1 MRWLLWTNILISGSA
16 AGWVVVTLQSLAL
29 PFDWALAALAFTLT
43 LGFYT
48 RDRLNKQER
57 QADRRTMPKRTAWI
71 ERHQLVL
78 QWVTRGSFLSAAG
91 LVALRPGAL
100 LPLLAG
106 LGFALSYTLRWLP
119 WRGRS
124 VGWKHLPGMK
134 MPFVA
139 ILWTLTMVI
148 TPARVHRR
156 LWQSET
162 WLLAGAV
169 CALVMIQI
177 LLNDLRDEEGDRA
190 AKTLSL
196 PALVGQKG
204 AHRIGWGLAIVAAL
218 LALPLTSLPVA
229 LTALYSA
236 FLLWRYRPTADTR
249 WRGWIEGQ
257 GVAAAIVSLLIGHW
271 SFVICHCSLFI
282 VNCSLFIVN
291 CSLISRLP
299 TLNR

>member
-1 MRWLLWTNILISGSA
+1 MRIVSKSTLMRQLLWTNILIAGSA
-16 AGWVVVTLQSLAL
+16 AGWVLVTLRGLAL
-29 PFDWALAALAFTLT
+29 PFDWALMALAFTLT

-48 RDRLNKQER
+48 RDRLDEQER
-57 QADRRTMPKRTAWI
+57 QTDRRTMPERTAWV
-71 ERHQLVL
+71 EHHQLAL
-78 QWVTRGSFLSAAG
+78 QWVTRGSFFCAAG
-91 LVALRPGAL
+91 LIALRPATL

-106 LGFALSYTLRWLP
+106 LGFALSYTLRWFP
-119 WRGRS
+119 WQGRA

-139 ILWTLTMVI
+139 TLWTLTTVI
-148 TPARVHRR
+148 TPARVYRR

-177 LLNDLRDEEGDRA
+177 LLNDLRDEEGDLA

-196 PALVGQKG
+196 PALAGQKVARRVG
-204 AHRIGWGLAIVAAL
+204 YGLAIVAAL
-218 LALPLTSLPVA
+218 LALSLVSLSVL

-236 FLLWRYRPTADTR
+236 FLLLRYRPEEDAR

-257 GVAAAIVSLLIGHW
+257 GVVAAILSL
-271 SFVICHCSLFI
+271 VTRHCQLFI
-282 VNCSLFIVN
+282 ANC
-291 CSLISRLP
+291 
-299 TLNR
+299 

>member
-16 AGWVVVTLQSLAL
+16 AGWVILSLRTWRL
-29 PFDWALAALAFTLT
+29 PVDWTLAALAFTLT

-48 RDRLNKQER
+48 RDRLDKQER

-71 ERHQLVL
+71 ERNDPALNRV
-78 QWVTRGSFLSAAG
+78 VRGSFLSAAG
-91 LVALRPGAL
+91 LIALRPTAL
-100 LPLLAG
+100 LPLLVGA
-106 LGFALSYTLRWLP
+106 GFALSYTLRWLP
-119 WRGRS
+119 WRGRT

-139 ILWTLTMVI
+139 ILWTLTTVI
-148 TPARVHRR
+148 TPATVYRR
-156 LWQSET
+156 LWRSET
-162 WLLAGAV
+162 WVLAGAV

-196 PALVGQKG
+196 PALTGQRVARRVGY
-204 AHRIGWGLAIVAAL
+204 GLAIVAAL
-218 LALPLTSLPVA
+218 LAFASLPVL

-236 FLLWRYRPTADTR
+236 LLLLRYRPKADAR

-257 GVAAAIVSLLIGHW
+257 GVAAAMLSL
-271 SFVICHCSLFI
+271 VIA
-282 VNCSLFIVN
+282 NC
-291 CSLISRLP
+291 
-299 TLNR
+299 

>member
-1 MRWLLWTNILISGSA
+1 MRQLLWTNILIAGSA
-16 AGWVVVTLQSLAL
+16 AGWVLVTLRGLAL

-48 RDRLNKQER
+48 RDRLDEQER
-57 QADRRTMPKRTAWI
+57 QTDRRTMPERTAWV
-71 ERHQLVL
+71 ERHQLAL
-78 QWVTRGSFLSAAG
+78 QWVTRGSFFCATG
-91 LVALRPGAL
+91 LIALRPATL

-106 LGFALSYTLRWLP
+106 LGFALSYTLRWFP
-119 WRGRS
+119 WQGRA

-139 ILWTLTMVI
+139 ILWTLTTVI
-148 TPARVHRR
+148 TPARVYRR

-190 AKTLSL
+190 ERTLSL
-196 PALVGQKG
+196 PALVGPKAARG
-204 AHRIGWGLAIVAAL
+204 VGYGLAIVTAL
-218 LALPLTSLPVA
+218 LALPLFSLPIA

-236 FLLWRYRPTADTR
+236 FLLQRYRPAEDTR

-257 GVAAAIVSLLIGHW
+257 GVAAAIMSLVIGHW
-271 SFVICHCSLFI
+271 SLVIA
-282 VNCSLFIVN
+282 NC
-291 CSLISRLP
+291 
-299 TLNR
+299 